1 VRARSSSFAAGGG
14 GRMSV
19 APCSVARSITP
30 RSVDHRRSCAYP
42 ADIPLV
48 AMARMQDANMAAIS
62 PGQGNPEIA
71 LANIEPSTGASP
83 NRENATSRG

>member
-1 VRARSSSFAAGGG
+1 
-14 GRMSV
+14 
-19 APCSVARSITP
+19 
-30 RSVDHRRSCAYP
+30 
-42 ADIPLV
+42 
-48 AMARMQDANMAAIS
+48 MQDANMAVIS